1 MFISNMEASPK
12 SFLQDLVLGKIEVEL
27 FKASFFLV

>member
-1 MFISNMEASPK
+1 MEASPK
-12 SFLQDLVLGKIEVEL
+12 GFLQDLVIGKIEVEL